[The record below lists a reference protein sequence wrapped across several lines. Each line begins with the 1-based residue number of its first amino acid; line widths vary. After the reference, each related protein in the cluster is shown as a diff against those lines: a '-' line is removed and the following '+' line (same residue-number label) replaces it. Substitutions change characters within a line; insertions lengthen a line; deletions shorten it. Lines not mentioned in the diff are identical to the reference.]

1 MTATVLSVRN
11 LRVAFR
17 HGSARAEVVRGLDL
31 EVLAGETLAVVG
43 ESGCGK
49 SISALSLIGL
59 LPETAQIVAGRIEL
73 LGRSLSGLPEREV
86 RALRGD
92 RISMVFQDPSA
103 ALNPTLT
110 VGDHLIDAILAH
122 RAVGRAAARA
132 EAATLLEQVRLP
144 SSARMLDE
152 YPHRLSGGMRQRVMI
167 AMAIAN
173 QPDVLIADEPTTALD
188 ATVQHEILALLRD
201 IQDRNRMAVV
211 LITHDLGLV
220 ARWADRVLVMYAGE
234 GVEARSA
241 SAIPHSLLHP
251 YSRAL
256 VEARP
261 LRRAERGR
269 RQILRELAGAPPLPG
284 EHGRGCSFAPRF
296 PLVRER
302 CERESPQM
310 LVAADGHVAC
320 HAVAERG
327 INAEQVT

>member
-132 EAATLLEQVRLP
+132 EAATLL
-144 SSARMLDE
+144 
-152 YPHRLSGGMRQRVMI
+152 
-167 AMAIAN
+167 
-173 QPDVLIADEPTTALD
+173 
-188 ATVQHEILALLRD
+188 
-201 IQDRNRMAVV
+201 
-211 LITHDLGLV
+211 
-220 ARWADRVLVMYAGE
+220 
-234 GVEARSA
+234 
-241 SAIPHSLLHP
+241 
-251 YSRAL
+251 
-256 VEARP
+256 
-261 LRRAERGR
+261 
-269 RQILRELAGAPPLPG
+269 
-284 EHGRGCSFAPRF
+284 
-296 PLVRER
+296 
-302 CERESPQM
+302 
-310 LVAADGHVAC
+310 
-320 HAVAERG
+320 
-327 INAEQVT
+327 